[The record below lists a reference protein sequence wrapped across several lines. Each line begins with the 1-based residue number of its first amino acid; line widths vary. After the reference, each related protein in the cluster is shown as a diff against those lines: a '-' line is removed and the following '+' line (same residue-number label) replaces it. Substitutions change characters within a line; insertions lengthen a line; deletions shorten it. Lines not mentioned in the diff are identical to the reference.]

1 LSHGGR
7 GFEFG
12 FRLRVGLGHVLVAA
26 DGRWREGLEADL
38 EAVDHLARAAGVD
51 GVLGEAMEDG
61 GEGDEDG
68 GAVLDGGQLHAG
80 DLGVDED
87 VVGAFGVLEVV
98 VIAVVLAFERGRA
111 ATLAGWGLVMVTLL
125 VATKVWNWLWHGVP
139 PLGIDFSHDLPNKP
153 LTGQLILQET
163 ESKGVDLQDLEN
175 AGVMVSLEL
184 WETQA

>member
-26 DGRWREGLEADL
+26 RGRWREGLEADL

-98 VIAVVLAFERGRA
+98 VIAVILALERGRA

-139 PLGIDFSHDLPNKP
+139 PWVSIFRM
-153 LTGQLILQET
+153 ILQT
-163 ESKGVDLQDLEN
+163 NHLPDS
-175 AGVMVSLEL
+175 
-184 WETQA
+184 